1 MQTNLP
7 TAIAK
12 AIRKAINSDP
22 AGKTEISSTFEILA
36 NDIADA
42 LSTLK
47 GFNRQKFLVECDVE
61 SYE

>member
-42 LSTLK
+42 LASVK
-47 GFNRQKFLVECDVE
+47 GFNRARFIAECDLP
-61 SYE
+61 SD